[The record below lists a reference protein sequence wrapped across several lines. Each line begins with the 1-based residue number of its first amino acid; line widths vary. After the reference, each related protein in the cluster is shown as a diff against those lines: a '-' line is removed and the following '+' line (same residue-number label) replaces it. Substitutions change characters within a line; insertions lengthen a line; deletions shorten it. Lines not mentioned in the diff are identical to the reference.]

1 MVLNRKVRYHSE
13 PFNWGVVV
21 YSLIKPALFR
31 INPESAH
38 DLTINSLKAIGQCL
52 GPSVPEEG
60 RPCEI
65 AGLQFKNAI
74 GLAAGLDKDGVA
86 VSGFSRLGFGH
97 LEVGTVTPRPQ
108 SGNPKPRVFRLEE
121 DAGLINRFGFNN
133 HGIDALVER
142 LRGHPYQG
150 IIGVNIGKNKDTPNE
165 DAHLDYVTCIQ
176 KASTVCDYI
185 TINVSSPNTPGL
197 RDLAEA
203 RKILDVV
210 APVLEARTD
219 LHNRRGRYLPVFIKL
234 PPDFDNQELVQVLEA
249 LKRTQTDGVILT
261 NTTLGREGL
270 RSNFRK
276 ESGGLSGAPLTTKA
290 EHCLRIAIDTLEATL
305 PVISV
310 GGVMSGEDAQKRL
323 ELGAQ
328 LVQVYTGL
336 IYRGPGLVRAAIRMT
351 R

>member
-1 MVLNRKVRYHSE
+1 M
-13 PFNWGVVV
+13 

-31 INPESAH
+31 INPEAAH
-38 DLTINSLKAIGQCL
+38 DLTINSLKALGQCL
-52 GPSVPEEG
+52 GPSAPEEG

-65 AGLQFKNAI
+65 AGLRFKNSI

-108 SGNPKPRVFRLEE
+108 PGNPKPRVFRLEE

-133 HGIDALVER
+133 HGVDALVER
-142 LRGHPYQG
+142 LQNHPYQG

-165 DAHLDYVTCIQ
+165 EAHLDYVACIQ
-176 KASTVCDYI
+176 KAAAVCDYI

-210 APVLEARTD
+210 LPVLEARSD
-219 LHNRRGRYLPVFIKL
+219 LHNRKDGYLPVFVKL
-234 PPDFDNQELVQVLEA
+234 APDFEDQDLIQVLEA
-249 LKRTQTDGVILT
+249 LKRTQADGVILT
-261 NTTLGREGL
+261 NTTLNREGL
-270 RSNFRK
+270 RSNFR
-276 ESGGLSGAPLTTKA
+276 EQSGGLSGAPLTTKA
-290 EHCLRIAIDTLEATL
+290 EHCLRIAIDALEATL

-310 GGVMSGEDAQKRL
+310 GGVMSGDDAKRRL

-328 LVQVYTGL
+328 LVQLYTGL
-336 IYRGPGLVRAAIRMT
+336 IYRGPVLVRDAIRMT